1 MDHGIIELET
11 YEKIPSACQYFGLYL
26 HANFRSK
33 KTKRHRHLNG

>member
-1 MDHGIIELET
+1 MDHFTNELET

-33 KTKRHRHLNG
+33 KTKRHCHLNG